1 MLMMYLL
8 LVLLN
13 IILAFSLF
21 SWKRQICEI
30 TKQISENKKLRISLS
45 NKQIEK
51 LAGIINE
58 KKHLEQKT
66 NIQII
71 QEKEQLKHSIANI
84 SHDLRT
90 PLTSI
95 QGYLTLLKDCEDKE
109 EQEHYFSVI
118 QAKTDYLT
126 ELVQIFYDL
135 SLIESDD
142 YILGIEKIDV
152 NRIVTDCL
160 ISKYNELKELSPT
173 IKIENAPV
181 WIIGNAVACKRI
193 IDNLV
198 TNAIR
203 YSNDY
208 IEIVMDA
215 DGIFTVKNTTSELKN
230 IDVNILFQKF
240 YTVDTSRSNGNT
252 GLGLYIVKELLNKIE
267 GGIKEISYKN
277 NILTVSVYFKL
288 YKQKCDICSLGQRT
302 I

>member
-1 MLMMYLL
+1 MMYLL

-45 NKQIEK
+45 NKQIVK

-58 KKHLEQKT
+58 KNDLEQKT
-66 NIQII
+66 KVKII

-126 ELVQIFYDL
+126 ELLQIFYDL

-160 ISKYNELKELSPT
+160 IDKYNELKELTST

-203 YSNDY
+203 YSDDY

-252 GLGLYIVKELLNKIE
+252 GLGLYIACELKVCTTKKPENP
-267 GGIKEISYKN
+267 SVF
-277 NILTVSVYFKL
+277 LTLPVAHELSVL
-288 YKQKCDICSLGQRT
+288 CMI
-302 I
+302 

>member
-1 MLMMYLL
+1 MMYLL

-45 NKQIEK
+45 SKQIEK

-58 KKHLEQKT
+58 KNDLEQKT
-66 NIQII
+66 KVRII
-71 QEKEQLKHSIANI
+71 QEKEQLKHSIADI

-95 QGYLTLLKDCEDKE
+95 QGYFTLLKDCEDKE

-118 QAKTDYLT
+118 QAKTNYLT
-126 ELVQIFYDL
+126 ELLQIFYDL
-135 SLIESDD
+135 SLIESED
-142 YILGIEKIDV
+142 YILEIEKIDV

-160 ISKYNELKELSPT
+160 IDKYNELKELTPT

-203 YSNDY
+203 YSDDD

-277 NILTVSVYFKL
+277 NILTISVYFKL
-288 YKQKCDICSLGQRT
+288 CY
-302 I
+302 

>member
-1 MLMMYLL
+1 MVYLL

-13 IILAFSLF
+13 LILAFSLF

-30 TKQISENKKLRISLS
+30 TKQISENRKLRISLS

-58 KKHLEQKT
+58 KNYLEQKAK
-66 NIQII
+66 IQII

-95 QGYLTLLKDCEDKE
+95 QGYLTLLKGCEDKE

-118 QAKTDYLT
+118 QAKADYLT
-126 ELVQIFYDL
+126 ELLQIFYDL
-135 SLIESDD
+135 SLMESDD
-142 YILGIEKIDV
+142 YIFGIEKLDV

-160 ISKYNELKELSPT
+160 IDKYNELKELTPSV
-173 IKIENAPV
+173 KIENAPV
-181 WIIGNAVACKRI
+181 WVTGNAVACKRI
-193 IDNLV
+193 IENLV

-203 YSNDY
+203 YSNGY
-208 IEIVMDA
+208 IEIVVDA
-215 DGIFTVKNTTSELKN
+215 NGIFTVKNTTSELKN

-240 YTVDTSRSNGNT
+240 YTVDTLRSNGNT

-267 GGIKEISYKN
+267 GGIKEVSYKN
-277 NILTVSVYFKL
+277 NILTISVFFKL
-288 YKQKCDICSLGQRT
+288 CN
-302 I
+302 

>member
-1 MLMMYLL
+1 MMYLL

-45 NKQIEK
+45 NKRIEK

-58 KKHLEQKT
+58 KNDLEQKT
-66 NIQII
+66 KIKII

-118 QAKTDYLT
+118 QAKTNYLT
-126 ELVQIFYDL
+126 ELLQIFYDL
-135 SLIESDD
+135 SLIESED
-142 YILGIEKIDV
+142 YILEIEKIDV

-160 ISKYNELKELSPT
+160 IDKYNELKELTPT

-203 YSNDY
+203 YSDDY

-277 NILTVSVYFKL
+277 NILTISVYFKL
-288 YKQKCDICSLGQRT
+288 CY
-302 I
+302 

>member
-1 MLMMYLL
+1 MMYLL

-181 WIIGNAVACKRI
+181 WITGNAVACKRI

-277 NILTVSVYFKL
+277 NILTISVYFKL
-288 YKQKCDICSLGQRT
+288 CY
-302 I
+302 

>member
-1 MLMMYLL
+1 MMYLL

-58 KKHLEQKT
+58 KNDLEQKT
-66 NIQII
+66 KVKII

-118 QAKTDYLT
+118 QAKTNYLT
-126 ELVQIFYDL
+126 ELLQIFYDL
-135 SLIESDD
+135 SLIESED
-142 YILGIEKIDV
+142 YILEIEKIDV

-160 ISKYNELKELSPT
+160 IDKYNELKELTPT

-203 YSNDY
+203 YSDDY

-277 NILTVSVYFKL
+277 NILTISVYFKL
-288 YKQKCDICSLGQRT
+288 CY
-302 I
+302 

>member
-1 MLMMYLL
+1 
-8 LVLLN
+8 
-13 IILAFSLF
+13 LAFSLF

-45 NKQIEK
+45 SKQIEK

-58 KKHLEQKT
+58 KNDLEQKT
-66 NIQII
+66 KVRII
-71 QEKEQLKHSIANI
+71 QEKEQLKHSIADI

-118 QAKTDYLT
+118 QAKTNYLT
-126 ELVQIFYDL
+126 ELLQIFYDL
-135 SLIESDD
+135 SLIESED
-142 YILGIEKIDV
+142 YILEIEKIDV

-160 ISKYNELKELSPT
+160 IDKYNELKELTPT

-203 YSNDY
+203 YSDDD

-277 NILTVSVYFKL
+277 NILTISVYFKL
-288 YKQKCDICSLGQRT
+288 CY
-302 I
+302 

>member
-1 MLMMYLL
+1 MAYLL

-13 IILAFSLF
+13 LILAFSLF

-30 TKQISENKKLRISLS
+30 TKQISENRKLRISLS

-58 KKHLEQKT
+58 KNYLEQKAK
-66 NIQII
+66 IQII

-95 QGYLTLLKDCEDKE
+95 QGYLTLIKGCEDKE
-109 EQEHYFSVI
+109 EQKHYFSVI
-118 QAKTDYLT
+118 QAKADYLT
-126 ELVQIFYDL
+126 ELLQIFYDL

-142 YILGIEKIDV
+142 YIFGIEKLDI

-160 ISKYNELKELSPT
+160 IDKYNALKELTPT
-173 IKIENAPV
+173 VTIENAPV
-181 WIIGNAVACKRI
+181 WVTGNAVACKRI
-193 IDNLV
+193 IENLV

-203 YSNDY
+203 YSNGY
-208 IEIVMDA
+208 IEIVIDA
-215 DGIFTVKNTTSELKN
+215 NGIFTVKNTTSELKN

-267 GGIKEISYKN
+267 GGIKEVSCKN
-277 NILTVSVYFKL
+277 SILTISVFFKL
-288 YKQKCDICSLGQRT
+288 CN
-302 I
+302 

>member
-45 NKQIEK
+45 SKQIEK

-58 KKHLEQKT
+58 KNDLEQKT
-66 NIQII
+66 KVRII
-71 QEKEQLKHSIANI
+71 QEKEQLKHSIADI

-95 QGYLTLLKDCEDKE
+95 QGYFTLLKDCEDKE

-118 QAKTDYLT
+118 QAKTNYLT
-126 ELVQIFYDL
+126 ELLQIFYDL
-135 SLIESDD
+135 SLIESED
-142 YILGIEKIDV
+142 YILEIEKIDV

-160 ISKYNELKELSPT
+160 IDKYNELKELTPT

-203 YSNDY
+203 YSDDD

-277 NILTVSVYFKL
+277 NILTISVYFKL
-288 YKQKCDICSLGQRT
+288 CY
-302 I
+302 

>member
-1 MLMMYLL
+1 MMYLL

-45 NKQIEK
+45 NKQIVK

-58 KKHLEQKT
+58 KNDLEQKT
-66 NIQII
+66 KVKII

-126 ELVQIFYDL
+126 ELLQIFYDL

-160 ISKYNELKELSPT
+160 IDKYNELKELTPT

-203 YSNDY
+203 YSDDY

-277 NILTVSVYFKL
+277 NILTISVYFKL
-288 YKQKCDICSLGQRT
+288 CY
-302 I
+302 

>member
-45 NKQIEK
+45 NRQIEK
-51 LAGIINE
+51 LAGIVNE
-58 KKHLEQKT
+58 KNYLEQKT
-66 NIQII
+66 KIQIM
-71 QEKEQLKHSIANI
+71 QEKEQLKQSIANI

-118 QAKTDYLT
+118 QAKTDYLA
-126 ELVQIFYDL
+126 ELLQIFYDL

-142 YILGIEKIDV
+142 YILGIEKLDV

-160 ISKYNELKELSPT
+160 IDKYNELKELTPT

-181 WIIGNAVACKRI
+181 WITGNAVACKRI

-203 YSNDY
+203 YSDDY

-277 NILTVSVYFKL
+277 NILTISVYFKL
-288 YKQKCDICSLGQRT
+288 CY
-302 I
+302 

>member
-58 KKHLEQKT
+58 KNDLEQKT
-66 NIQII
+66 KVRII
-71 QEKEQLKHSIANI
+71 QEKEQLKHSIADI

-118 QAKTDYLT
+118 QAKTNYLT
-126 ELVQIFYDL
+126 ELLQIFYDL
-135 SLIESDD
+135 SLIESED
-142 YILGIEKIDV
+142 YILEIEKIDV

-160 ISKYNELKELSPT
+160 IDKYNELKELTPT

-203 YSNDY
+203 YSDDD
-208 IEIVMDA
+208 IGIVMDA

-277 NILTVSVYFKL
+277 NILTISVYFKL
-288 YKQKCDICSLGQRT
+288 CY
-302 I
+302 

>member
-1 MLMMYLL
+1 MMYLL

-58 KKHLEQKT
+58 KNYLEQKT
-66 NIQII
+66 KIRMM

-95 QGYLTLLKDCEDKE
+95 QGYLTLLKDCEDQE
-109 EQEHYFSVI
+109 EREHYFSVI

-126 ELVQIFYDL
+126 ELLQIFYDL

-142 YILGIEKIDV
+142 YILEIEKLDV

-160 ISKYNELKELSPT
+160 IDKYNELKELTPT
-173 IKIENAPV
+173 IKIEDVPV
-181 WIIGNAVACKRI
+181 WITGNAVVCKRI
-193 IDNLV
+193 IENLAA
-198 TNAIR
+198 NAIR
-203 YSNDY
+203 YSDGY
-208 IEIVMDA
+208 IEFVIDA
-215 DGIFTVKNTTSELKN
+215 DGIFTVKNTTSELQN

-252 GLGLYIVKELLNKIE
+252 GLGLYIVKELLDKIE
-267 GGIKEISYKN
+267 GGIKEISCKN
-277 NILTVSVYFKL
+277 NILTISVYFKL
-288 YKQKCDICSLGQRT
+288 CD
-302 I
+302 

>member
-1 MLMMYLL
+1 MMYLL

-160 ISKYNELKELSPT
+160 IDKYNELKELTPT

-203 YSNDY
+203 YSDDY

-277 NILTVSVYFKL
+277 NILTISVYFKL
-288 YKQKCDICSLGQRT
+288 CY
-302 I
+302 

>member
-1 MLMMYLL
+1 MMYLL

>member
-1 MLMMYLL
+1 MMYLL

-152 NRIVTDCL
+152 NRIVTDFL

-181 WIIGNAVACKRI
+181 WITGNAVACKRI

>member
-1 MLMMYLL
+1 MMYLL

-45 NKQIEK
+45 NKQIVK

-58 KKHLEQKT
+58 KNDLEQKT
-66 NIQII
+66 KVKII

-118 QAKTDYLT
+118 QAKTNYLT
-126 ELVQIFYDL
+126 ELLQIFYDL
-135 SLIESDD
+135 SLIESED
-142 YILGIEKIDV
+142 YILEIEKIDV

-160 ISKYNELKELSPT
+160 IDKYNELKELTPT

-203 YSNDY
+203 YSDDD

-277 NILTVSVYFKL
+277 NILTISVYFKL
-288 YKQKCDICSLGQRT
+288 CY
-302 I
+302 